1 MAIQDLDVAVSVV
14 LAQSRFPLE
23 ELLELKPGRV
33 LDFATR
39 HDEPLTLYLGNSL
52 MGKGRAVDLGEH
64 LGVAVEDLSASSSAG
79 PKS

>member
-39 HDEPLTLYLGNSL
+39 HDEPLALYLGNSL
-52 MGKGRAVDLGEH
+52 MGTGRAVELGEH
-64 LGVAVEDLSASSSAG
+64 LGITVEDLSTRTAEA
-79 PKS
+79 